1 MTIALSVSDIHVTL
15 GHNHVLKGVALDV
28 RPGEFVTL
36 LGASGSGKSTLLNV
50 IAGLQSVDS
59 GQVLFDGVNVE
70 KRSPQKRNVGVVFQ
84 SYALFPHMTIGENV
98 SFPLLA
104 ARRPAKERRA
114 VADEMLNLVQ
124 LPGMADRS
132 PASLSGG
139 QRQRVALA
147 RALAANPGILLLD
160 EPMAALD
167 KQLREQMQVEITRIQ
182 RKVGIT
188 TVSVTHDQT
197 EALTMSDRVA
207 IMRDGFI
214 VQVDTPRGP
223 VPASRPTSTSRASS
237 ARPTCCRPS
246 AERSSTPSPAP
257 PATVSRCCVPK
268 ISRLFRRVPSRRRG
282 RSRAPSACSAS
293 RAVDSVSSSTRM
305 PVAAWCAR
313 CRRPPTSPRSSWAP
327 APASRA
333 ATPSASTSSPPRRR
347 PRRHRSP
354 SPSRPDA
361 TPGSAQAAGSR
372 GSSTLSVRGWSSYVK
387 IVTTARAAS

>member
-1 MTIALSVSDIHVTL
+1 MTIALSVSDVQVTL

-28 RPGEFVTL
+28 QPGEFVTL

-50 IAGLQSVDS
+50 IAGLQTVDS
-59 GQVLFDGVNVE
+59 GEVRFDGVNVE
-70 KRSPQKRNVGVVFQ
+70 KRAPQKRNVGVVFQ
-84 SYALFPHMTIGENV
+84 SYALFPHMSIGENV

-114 VADEMLNLVQ
+114 VADEMLALVQ

-207 IMRDGFI
+207 IMRDGRL
-214 VQVDTPRGP
+214 VQVDTPESLYRRP
-223 VPASRPTSTSRASS
+223 VDEYVAGFLGEANLLPTQGGAICDLEPGNAGEGTAVLRPEDLEVISAGAAASAFSIEGTVRLLSFQGSRFRLELRTDAGRRIVCSLPPAADVSALVVGSRARVGCRDTGRVHVISTTAS
-237 ARPTCCRPS
+237 A
-246 AERSSTPSPAP
+246 
-257 PATVSRCCVPK
+257 PATGA
-268 ISRLFRRVPSRRRG
+268 L
-282 RSRAPSACSAS
+282 
-293 RAVDSVSSSTRM
+293 
-305 PVAAWCAR
+305 AAA
-313 CRRPPTSPRSSWAP
+313 
-327 APASRA
+327 
-333 ATPSASTSSPPRRR
+333 
-347 PRRHRSP
+347 
-354 SPSRPDA
+354 
-361 TPGSAQAAGSR
+361 
-372 GSSTLSVRGWSSYVK
+372 
-387 IVTTARAAS
+387 

>member
-50 IAGLQSVDS
+50 VAGLQSVDS
-59 GQVLFDGVNVE
+59 GHVLFDGVNVE
-70 KRSPQKRNVGVVFQ
+70 KRAPQKRNVGVVFQ

-114 VADEMLNLVQ
+114 VADEMLSLVQ

-214 VQVDTPRGP
+214 VQVDTPEALYRR
-223 VPASRPTSTSRASS
+223 PADEYIAGFLGEANLLPTIGGMILDTQPGATGDGVAVLRPEDLEVVSADSTASAWSIEGRVRLLSFQGSRFRLELLTDAGRRIVCSLPPAADVAALVVGSRARV
-237 ARPTCCRPS
+237 ACRNPDRVHVIS
-246 AERSSTPSPAP
+246 TGALVAE
-257 PATVSRCCVPK
+257 
-268 ISRLFRRVPSRRRG
+268 
-282 RSRAPSACSAS
+282 
-293 RAVDSVSSSTRM
+293 
-305 PVAAWCAR
+305 PVAA
-313 CRRPPTSPRSSWAP
+313 
-327 APASRA
+327 
-333 ATPSASTSSPPRRR
+333 
-347 PRRHRSP
+347 
-354 SPSRPDA
+354 
-361 TPGSAQAAGSR
+361 
-372 GSSTLSVRGWSSYVK
+372 
-387 IVTTARAAS
+387 

>member
-50 IAGLQSVDS
+50 IAGLQAVDS
-59 GQVLFDGVNVE
+59 GEVLFDGVNVE
-70 KRSPQKRNVGVVFQ
+70 KRPPQKRNVGVVFQ
-84 SYALFPHMTIGENV
+84 SYALFPHLTIGENV
-98 SFPLLA
+98 AFPLRA
-104 ARRPAKERRA
+104 ARKPSKQQRA
-114 VADEMLNLVQ
+114 VADEMLALVQ

-214 VQVDTPRGP
+214 VQVDTPEALYRRPADEYIAGFLGEANLLPTVAGSIVDMQPGMRGDGVAVIRP
-223 VPASRPTSTSRASS
+223 EDLEVIAAGATTPAWSIEGTVRLLSFQGSRFRLELMTDAGRRVVCSL
-237 ARPTCCRPS
+237 
-246 AERSSTPSPAP
+246 P
-257 PATVSRCCVPK
+257 PAADVSALVVGA
-268 ISRLFRRVPSRRRG
+268 STRV
-282 RSRAPSACSAS
+282 ACSNPGRVHIIAC
-293 RAVDSVSSSTRM
+293 ADQT
-305 PVAAWCAR
+305 VAEEAL
-313 CRRPPTSPRSSWAP
+313 
-327 APASRA
+327 A
-333 ATPSASTSSPPRRR
+333 A
-347 PRRHRSP
+347 
-354 SPSRPDA
+354 
-361 TPGSAQAAGSR
+361 
-372 GSSTLSVRGWSSYVK
+372 
-387 IVTTARAAS
+387 